1 MQDEHLNLRLG
12 DFLHALIKNWG
23 LICGTTAAGLAIGIL
38 LSMVSYMQGEMS
50 KEYIIT
56 SAIAVTSQTADGSFT
71 SQTSSPDSTD
81 IYLAE
86 NMVDSVIYVLKS
98 DRTLKAAVQNIKLV
112 GIAEADIYDNLV
124 LTQYRD
130 TQIIEMSLY
139 WRSAEEG
146 VEILNAINEVAPD
159 ILIETLKIG
168 SVSVVN
174 EPKAK
179 YRIGG
184 SVNASMWVYMA
195 ALGLAAGVGFSFLK
209 FLLLP
214 TVVNT
219 RDIEGSLGL
228 EILGEVPENREYF
241 RRRQSLL
248 VEDDDPVGANV
259 RESFVS
265 AAHILHNRLGPG
277 EHQCIYITSAEPDE
291 GKTHI
296 AANLAVQLS
305 DLEHKVLLIDLDVR
319 NPSLGGLF
327 LDKVDYNH
335 TLNALYR
342 GEATAEEAVTN
353 LTGYLD
359 LLPAILEP
367 KEIPLGDAMMTL
379 IKDLAQNYDYVLM
392 DSAPVGR
399 VAETLSL
406 NRIAQSALFVIRFDY
421 SSMNAI
427 RDSLDRLEKS
437 GIKPLGC
444 IVNRAKPLGR
454 TSRYGSY
461 DHYDRNSGSG
471 RSAKNSAKKYGRS
484 ASRH

>member
-1 MQDEHLNLRLG
+1 M
-12 DFLHALIKNWG
+12 
-23 LICGTTAAGLAIGIL
+23 
-38 LSMVSYMQGEMS
+38 
-50 KEYIIT
+50 
-56 SAIAVTSQTADGSFT
+56 
-71 SQTSSPDSTD
+71 
-81 IYLAE
+81 
-86 NMVDSVIYVLKS
+86 
-98 DRTLKAAVQNIKLV
+98 
-112 GIAEADIYDNLV
+112 
-124 LTQYRD
+124 
-130 TQIIEMSLY
+130 
-139 WRSAEEG
+139 
-146 VEILNAINEVAPD
+146 
-159 ILIETLKIG
+159 
-168 SVSVVN
+168 
-174 EPKAK
+174 
-179 YRIGG
+179 
-184 SVNASMWVYMA
+184 
-195 ALGLAAGVGFSFLK
+195 
-209 FLLLP
+209 
-214 TVVNT
+214 
-219 RDIEGSLGL
+219 
-228 EILGEVPENREYF
+228 
-241 RRRQSLL
+241 
-248 VEDDDPVGANV
+248 
-259 RESFVS
+259 
-265 AAHILHNRLGPG
+265 
-277 EHQCIYITSAEPDE
+277 
-291 GKTHI
+291 
-296 AANLAVQLS
+296 
-305 DLEHKVLLIDLDVR
+305 R

-461 DHYDRNSGSG
+461 DHYGRNSGSG